1 MAGRL
6 GHLGYHCAGNN
17 SSFKLLQLSEC
28 LENQGG
34 HSSMPV
40 HNTEIAEMFNR
51 LAELLEIQG
60 ANPFRIRA
68 YRKAAQTIEGL
79 PHSMASMLAEG
90 ADLSLLP
97 GIGKDLAA
105 KIQEIIET
113 GHLSLL
119 DQVSTQLPGQLAEL
133 AKGPKRVKM
142 LYEKL
147 GIKDLKGLAKAA
159 RSGKIR
165 TLPGFGT
172 KTEEKILAETDRR
185 STSEKRIKLNTAEEF
200 AEPILEFL
208 KGIQGVQ
215 KAIVAGSYRR
225 RKDTIGDLDILV
237 TCRDGSTIMN
247 RFVAY
252 DEVKTVVSKGKTR
265 ATILLRSGLQVDLRV
280 VPEESYGA
288 ALQYFTGSKAHN
300 IAVRS
305 LAIKKGLKINEYG
318 VFRGETR
325 IAGRTEEEV
334 YAQVGLPYFE
344 PELRENWGEVEA
356 GLRHALPDPVTLNDI
371 RGDLHVHT
379 KASDG
384 HFSIKDM
391 ARAAQD
397 KGYDYLAICDHSQRV
412 TIAHGLD
419 ATRLAAQIK
428 EIDRLNHTFKGFT
441 ILKGAEVDIL
451 EDGSLDLPNDIL
463 AQLDLT
469 VCAIHYKFNL
479 SRRKQT
485 ERIIRAMDNPYFT
498 ILAHP
503 SGRLLNERDP
513 YDLDMEAVMVAA
525 MERGCYLEVNAQ
537 PVRLDLTDLH
547 CKMAKDMGL
556 KVAISTDA
564 HRTTDLD
571 FMRFGISQVRRG
583 WLEPKD
589 ILNTSSLKAL
599 KKELRRS

>member
-1 MAGRL
+1 M
-6 GHLGYHCAGNN
+6 
-17 SSFKLLQLSEC
+17 S
-28 LENQGG
+28 
-34 HSSMPV
+34 V
-40 HNTEIAEMFNR
+40 HNTEIAQLFSR

-79 PHSMASMLAEG
+79 PHSVTSMLAEG
-90 ADLSLLP
+90 ADLSELP

-105 KIQEIIET
+105 KVQEIVET

-119 DQVSTQLPGQLAEL
+119 DQVSSQLPGQLAEL
-133 AKGPKRVKM
+133 AKIPTLGPKRVKM
-142 LYEKL
+142 LYDTL
-147 GIKDLKGLAKAA
+147 GIQDLKGLAKAA
-159 RSGKIR
+159 QAGQIR
-165 TLPGFGT
+165 QLPGFGK
-172 KTEEKILAETDRR
+172 KTEEKILAETNRR
-185 STSEKRIKLNTAEEF
+185 SGKEQRLKISTAEEF
-200 AEPILEFL
+200 AEPILNYL
-208 KGIQGVQ
+208 RGANGV
-215 KAIVAGSYRR
+215 KDAIIAGSYRR

-237 TCRDGSTIMN
+237 TCTQAKSIMDH
-247 RFVAY
+247 FVAY
-252 DEVKTVVSKGKTR
+252 DEVETVISKGHTR
-265 ATILLRSGLQVDLRV
+265 ATIILRSGLQVDLRV

-344 PELRENWGEVEA
+344 PELRENCGEVEA
-356 GLRHALPDPVTLNDI
+356 GLRHDLPQLVGLNDI
-371 RGDLHVHT
+371 RGDLHVHS

-384 HFSIKDM
+384 HFSIKDIAQS
-391 ARAAQD
+391 ARD
-397 KGYDYLAICDHSQRV
+397 KGYDYLAICDHSPHV

-419 ATRLAAQIK
+419 AKRLEAQIE
-428 EIDRLNHTFKGFT
+428 EIDRLNQQLHHFT

-451 EDGSLDLPNDIL
+451 ENGSLDLPDDIL
-463 AQLDLT
+463 GRLDLT
-469 VCAIHYKFNL
+469 VCAVHYKFNL

-485 ERIIRAMDNPYFT
+485 ERIIRAMDNPYFN

-503 SGRLLNERDP
+503 TGRLLNERDP
-513 YDLDMEAVMVAA
+513 YDLDMEQIMAA
-525 MERGCYLEVNAQ
+525 ALERGCFLEMNAQ

-547 CKMAKDMGL
+547 CKMAKDMGV

-564 HRTTDLD
+564 HRTTDLE
-571 FMRFGISQVRRG
+571 FMRFGVGQARRG
-583 WLEPKD
+583 WLEPID
-589 ILNTSSLKAL
+589 VINTQPLNKLKRL
-599 KKELRRS
+599 FQRI